1 MTTPTVTAATPNLNA
16 AGCWY
21 SIPVTFPL
29 TGTSAAFVAID
40 RPPSLRYQ
48 APRPR
53 RPNLG
58 PWRRDYR
65 SEFQESSDTLRSPGG
80 LRDGLLQLLRGD
92 LLELLLPGL
101 HAEHQQ
107 GGDGQDQRDRAVQ
120 GRQGDARERDL
131 GHHDGQDQ
139 HTAEL
144 AGPRR
149 QPGPPGS
156 DPRRVRLRPLG

>member
-1 MTTPTVTAATPNLNA
+1 VAARPTKIRAIPNHIQASGVVPARWYRPTPGSGALCRAEKKYGRCMTTPTVTAATPNLNA

-40 RPPSLRYQ
+40 RPLSLRYQ

-65 SEFQESSDTLRSPGG
+65 SGFQESSDTLPSPGG
-80 LRDGLLQLLRGD
+80 LRDGL
-92 LLELLLPGL
+92 
-101 HAEHQQ
+101 
-107 GGDGQDQRDRAVQ
+107 
-120 GRQGDARERDL
+120 
-131 GHHDGQDQ
+131 
-139 HTAEL
+139 
-144 AGPRR
+144 
-149 QPGPPGS
+149 
-156 DPRRVRLRPLG
+156 